1 MIRDL
6 DKFRPISIL
15 IREHSEVANL
25 EAAIRADLV
34 LEKVDMAV
42 C

>member
-6 DKFRPISIL
+6 DKFRPTGIL
-15 IREHSEVANL
+15 IRELGEVANL